1 MQVADGEAEPKVSL
15 MSAIV
20 STPCHVSGAEL
31 GIELVGWY
39 IVLAPSEKLCLGPM
53 EEEEVKGACGSA
65 P

>member
-1 MQVADGEAEPKVSL
+1 MQFADGEAELKVSL
-15 MSAIV
+15 MSAVV
-20 STPCHVSGAEL
+20 STPCDVSGAEL

-53 EEEEVKGACGSA
+53 EEEEVKGTCGSA